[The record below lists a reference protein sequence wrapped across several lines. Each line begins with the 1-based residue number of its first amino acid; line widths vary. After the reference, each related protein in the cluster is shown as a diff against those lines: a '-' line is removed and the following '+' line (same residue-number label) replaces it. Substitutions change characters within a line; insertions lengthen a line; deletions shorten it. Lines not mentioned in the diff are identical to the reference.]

1 MRIRRSLTYKIIV
14 ILFVSLFV
22 VTIGTT
28 YMHDAVLVRYLEG
41 TIEMCAERTSVFSKL
56 ALQHGMQLNHAED
69 IRTTIRALGSAPS
82 IESISVY
89 DKRGRISYASD
100 SARVGVTVDMRSAA
114 CVMCHGEGVQTPSIP
129 AEHYSR
135 IYKNER
141 GNRVLGL
148 ITPIRNQRSCWEADC
163 HAHHE
168 DQTVLGVLDVQ
179 ISLAEVD
186 SLVSQGRWYMVLG
199 AFVTFVVLA
208 LITWF
213 FVYFSVHV
221 PVRSLIGATKELAS
235 GNLEHTVPVEREDEL
250 GELGHA
256 FNRMAAELQTAKA
269 ELTEWSNSLEEKVER
284 KTNELNMVQSQIL
297 HMEKM
302 ASLGK
307 LSSMIAHELNNPL
320 AGILTYA
327 KLTGKRL
334 AADEIEREKLEAMRA
349 DVQLIADEARR
360 CGDIVK
366 NLLFFARG
374 QSGQYRQ
381 ADLHDVIEKSIKLVQ
396 HNLDLHEI
404 NIDVHLPEQ
413 PVLVTCDQGQMQQSV
428 LALLMNAIEAMP
440 EGGRLSVRLDSEG
453 ADALITVSDTGIGIA
468 PGDQKRIFEPFYTTK
483 EDGHGTGLGL
493 SIVYGIIRA
502 HDGTIAVSSMP
513 GHGATFIIRIPIHG
527 PHTQIRQ
534 EA

>member
-1 MRIRRSLTYKIIV
+1 M
-14 ILFVSLFV
+14 
-22 VTIGTT
+22 
-28 YMHDAVLVRYLEG
+28 
-41 TIEMCAERTSVFSKL
+41 
-56 ALQHGMQLNHAED
+56 
-69 IRTTIRALGSAPS
+69 
-82 IESISVY
+82 
-89 DKRGRISYASD
+89 
-100 SARVGVTVDMRSAA
+100 
-114 CVMCHGEGVQTPSIP
+114 
-129 AEHYSR
+129 
-135 IYKNER
+135 
-141 GNRVLGL
+141 
-148 ITPIRNQRSCWEADC
+148 
-163 HAHHE
+163 
-168 DQTVLGVLDVQ
+168 
-179 ISLAEVD
+179 
-186 SLVSQGRWYMVLG
+186 
-199 AFVTFVVLA
+199 
-208 LITWF
+208 
-213 FVYFSVHV
+213 
-221 PVRSLIGATKELAS
+221 
-235 GNLEHTVPVEREDEL
+235 
-250 GELGHA
+250 
-256 FNRMAAELQTAKA
+256 
-269 ELTEWSNSLEEKVER
+269 
-284 KTNELNMVQSQIL
+284 
-297 HMEKM
+297 
-302 ASLGK
+302 
-307 LSSMIAHELNNPL
+307 NNPL

-453 ADALITVSDTGIGIA
+453 DDALITVSDTGIGIA